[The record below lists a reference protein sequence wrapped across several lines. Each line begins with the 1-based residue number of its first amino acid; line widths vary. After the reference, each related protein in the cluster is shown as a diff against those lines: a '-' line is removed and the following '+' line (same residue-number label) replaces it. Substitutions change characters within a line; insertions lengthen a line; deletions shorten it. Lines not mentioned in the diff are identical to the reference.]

1 MSHPGCGRWTALGT
15 VHKLIPVFARKLA
28 RGAQSAAGMGR
39 IAMKLFRATAFAVS
53 IAAASVGAAWAQ
65 SPTKMTVG
73 YTATMDTVPMFA
85 AIEKGIFAKRGLEV
99 TPQLV
104 AVNSLLP
111 AALIANNIQLGMTT
125 TTTFLQAV
133 DGGIDLVSVSGLNFT
148 RKNEGNFGVLA
159 RSGSGIAKAQDFAGK
174 KVGVPGLNAFL
185 HVLFVDWLKKA
196 GVDARQVA
204 MVETP
209 FPQMNEI
216 LKSGSVEAVVAAE
229 PFQSRIIKAGTGTMV
244 ANFVQIEGLP
254 IVVFAGARDWVG
266 KNAQAAKAYRE
277 GMAEGMAWVMA
288 NQDEAREIAARN
300 LKLPLEIVKSVEMPA
315 FGVEVTPASL
325 QTWIGIMKEQNML
338 TRELDVSKLRS

>member
-1 MSHPGCGRWTALGT
+1 MNVLRACALGIG
-15 VHKLIPVFARKLA
+15 L
-28 RGAQSAAGMGR
+28 SAA
-39 IAMKLFRATAFAVS
+39 LFSPAQ
-53 IAAASVGAAWAQ
+53 AQ
-65 SPTKMTVG
+65 SPTKITVG
-73 YTATMDTVPMFA
+73 YTATVDTVPMFA
-85 AIEKGIFAKRGLEV
+85 AIEKGMFAKRGLEV

-104 AVNSLLP
+104 SVNSILP

-148 RKNEGNFGVLA
+148 RKNEVNFGVVA
-159 RSGSGIAKAQDFAGK
+159 RAGSNITKAQDFAGK

-185 HVLFVDWLKKA
+185 HVLFIDWVKKA
-196 GVDARQVA
+196 GVDPRQISI
-204 MVETP
+204 VETP

-216 LKSGSVEAVVAAE
+216 LKSGSVDAVVAAE

-244 ANFVQIEGLP
+244 ANFVQNEGLP
-254 IVVFAGARDWVG
+254 IVVFAGARDWVS
-266 KNAQAAKAYRE
+266 KNAAAAKAYRE
-277 GMAEGMAWVMA
+277 TIAEGIAWVMA

-325 QTWIGIMKEQNML
+325 RAWIDIMKQQNML
-338 TRELDVSKLRS
+338 TREIDVEKLKS

>member
-1 MSHPGCGRWTALGT
+1 MRVLQAAVLG
-15 VHKLIPVFARKLA
+15 LSLA
-28 RGAQSAAGMGR
+28 A
-39 IAMKLFRATAFAVS
+39 AFAP
-53 IAAASVGAAWAQ
+53 AHAQ
-65 SPTKMTVG
+65 APTKITVG
-73 YTATMDTVPMFA
+73 YTATVDTVPMFA
-85 AIEKGIFAKRGLEV
+85 AIEKGIFAKKGLEV

-104 AVNSLLP
+104 SVNSVLP

-148 RKNEGNFGVLA
+148 RKDEGNFGVIA
-159 RSGSGIAKAQDFAGK
+159 RTGSGIAKAQDFAGR

-185 HVLFVDWLKKA
+185 HVLFIDWVKKA
-196 GVDARQVA
+196 GVNPRQISV
-204 MVETP
+204 VETP

-216 LKSGSVEAVVAAE
+216 LKSGSVDAVVAAE

-244 ANFVQIEGLP
+244 ANFVQTEGLP
-254 IVVFAGARDWVG
+254 IVVFAGARDWVT
-266 KNAQAAKAYRE
+266 KNAAAAKAYRE
-277 GMAEGMAWVMA
+277 GIAEGMAWVMA

-325 QTWIGIMKEQNML
+325 RSWIEIMKEQNML
-338 TRELDVSKLRS
+338 TRELDVEKLRS